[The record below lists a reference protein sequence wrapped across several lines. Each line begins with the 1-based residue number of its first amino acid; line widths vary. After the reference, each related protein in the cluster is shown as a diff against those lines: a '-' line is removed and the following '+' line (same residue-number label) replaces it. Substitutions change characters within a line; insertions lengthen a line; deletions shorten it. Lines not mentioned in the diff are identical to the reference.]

1 MRHFIAQFGPCLT
14 WPWTR
19 LMDVPELDDALID
32 KIASQSDAQS
42 GMYSIRELE
51 RIRDD
56 NLVAMMRALKGR
68 DWASGRLLREHD
80 QRLRDAQPEPDWS
93 QPVETVSRSVPADWT
108 DYNGHMNEARYL
120 EVFSAATDRFMAL
133 IGCDA
138 AYIAAGGS
146 YFTVETHLQHLA
158 EVHAGARVRVTTQL
172 LEGEGKR
179 LHLFSRLFGEDG
191 TELATGEQM
200 LLHVSLQTRR
210 ASPPGEA
217 LQRTLAAIQ
226 AKHAA
231 LPRPGRLRCG
241 IRD

>member
-1 MRHFIAQFGPCLT
+1 
-14 WPWTR
+14 
-19 LMDVPELDDALID
+19 
-32 KIASQSDAQS
+32 
-42 GMYSIRELE
+42 
-51 RIRDD
+51 
-56 NLVAMMRALKGR
+56 
-68 DWASGRLLREHD
+68 
-80 QRLRDAQPEPDWS
+80 
-93 QPVETVSRSVPADWT
+93 
-108 DYNGHMNEARYL
+108 
-120 EVFSAATDRFMAL
+120 
-133 IGCDA
+133 
-138 AYIAAGGS
+138 
-146 YFTVETHLQHLA
+146 
-158 EVHAGARVRVTTQL
+158 VRVTTQL